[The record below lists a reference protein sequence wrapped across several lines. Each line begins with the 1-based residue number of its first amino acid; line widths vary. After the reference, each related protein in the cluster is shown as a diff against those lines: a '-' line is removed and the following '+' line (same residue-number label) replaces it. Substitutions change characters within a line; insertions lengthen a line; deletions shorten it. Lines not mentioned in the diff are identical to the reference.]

1 MIDVRVWRIPLDPGS
16 ARLDAAWAWLASDER
31 ERAGRFRFDRDRRRY
46 VAARGALRELVGR
59 EIGLEPDRVPF
70 VYGPQG
76 KPAVEGDVRFNLS
89 HSGEVGLLAI
99 ARGVK
104 IGADVEAIRADF
116 ATEEI
121 AERFFSEAE
130 RVALRRLPVDVRTA
144 AFFACW
150 TRKEAILKG
159 VGGGLLLELDRF
171 DVTVAPD
178 EPARLL
184 ASRDPAVDAS
194 LWKLVSLDAGAGYA
208 AAIAV
213 AAGSEKVTVEGP
225 SDWG

>member
-1 MIDVRVWRIPLDPGS
+1 
-16 ARLDAAWAWLASDER
+16 
-31 ERAGRFRFDRDRRRY
+31 
-46 VAARGALRELVGR
+46 
-59 EIGLEPDRVPF
+59 
-70 VYGPQG
+70 
-76 KPAVEGDVRFNLS
+76 VE
-89 HSGEVGLLAI
+89 
-99 ARGVK
+99 

-130 RVALRRLPVDVRTA
+130 RVALRRLPADARTD

-171 DVTVAPD
+171 DVSVD
-178 EPARLL
+178 QPAALL

-213 AAGSEKVTVEGP
+213 AAGSEEVTVEGP
-225 SDWG
+225 SEWVPAPPDRYRARH